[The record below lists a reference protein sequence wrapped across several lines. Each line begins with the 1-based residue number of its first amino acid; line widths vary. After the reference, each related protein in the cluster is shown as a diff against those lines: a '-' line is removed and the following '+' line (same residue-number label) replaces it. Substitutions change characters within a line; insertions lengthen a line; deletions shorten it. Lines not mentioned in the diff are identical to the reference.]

1 MTVRGPGRGGR
12 NTEFLLALAI
22 ALDGNSDVHAI
33 ACDTDGVDGTEA
45 NAGAIIAPDTLSR
58 ARALGLD
65 AAVELAANNAFSF
78 FEALDD
84 LVMTGPTLTNVSDFR
99 AVLHQRNG

>member
-1 MTVRGPGRGGR
+1 VRGPGRGGR

-22 ALDGNSDVHAI
+22 ALEGNPDVHAI
-33 ACDTDGVDGTEA
+33 ACDTDGIDGVEA

-58 ARALGLD
+58 ARALGLN
-65 AAVELAANNAFSF
+65 ATAELAANNAFSF
-78 FEALDD
+78 FEALAD
-84 LVMTGPTLTNVSDFR
+84 LVITGPTLTNVSDFR